1 MSKQLDHKEKDINRL
16 LLKIK
21 SLELDKKNSD
31 NEIKNVNNL
40 NDMYKKK
47 INELENNMNE
57 IYLGEESKGGQLL

>member
-1 MSKQLDHKEKDINRL
+1 MSKQLDLKEKEINRL

-31 NEIKNVNNL
+31 NEIKNMNSL
-40 NDMYKKK
+40 NEMYKKK

>member
-1 MSKQLDHKEKDINRL
+1 MSKQLDIKEKEINRL

-31 NEIKNVNNL
+31 NEIKNVNSL
-40 NDMYKKK
+40 NEMYKKK

>member
-1 MSKQLDHKEKDINRL
+1 MSKQLDLKEKEINRL

-21 SLELDKKNSD
+21 SLELDKKNID
-31 NEIKNVNNL
+31 NEIKNMNSL
-40 NDMYKKK
+40 NEMYKKK

>member
-1 MSKQLDHKEKDINRL
+1 MSKQLDLKEKEINRL

-31 NEIKNVNNL
+31 NEIKNVNSL
-40 NDMYKKK
+40 NEMYKKK

>member
-1 MSKQLDHKEKDINRL
+1 MSKQLDLKEKEINRL

-21 SLELDKKNSD
+21 SLDLDKKNID
-31 NEIKNVNNL
+31 NEIKNMNSL
-40 NDMYKKK
+40 NEMYKKK